1 MKAGKVV
8 KRKAKTSE
16 IFYRLGRKICGMEI
30 SKIDEILNAQFGPR
44 VERHCKYDPN
54 IVCSAPNAKLLIC
67 QDCPRALETAEP
79 NTMRSVFKYIN
90 TFAISLMSRMG
101 MGSCGGVGG
110 GTDGGGGAGA
120 GGGK

>member
-1 MKAGKVV
+1 
-8 KRKAKTSE
+8 
-16 IFYRLGRKICGMEI
+16 MEI
-30 SKIDEILNAQFGPR
+30 SKIDEVLNAQFGQR
-44 VERHCKYDPN
+44 VENEKDCRRPCMYDPD
-54 IVCSAPNAKLLIC
+54 ISCSAPNTKLLIC
-67 QDCPRALETAEP
+67 QDCPRALETAEF

-110 GTDGGGGAGA
+110 GTDGGGGGSGGGGV